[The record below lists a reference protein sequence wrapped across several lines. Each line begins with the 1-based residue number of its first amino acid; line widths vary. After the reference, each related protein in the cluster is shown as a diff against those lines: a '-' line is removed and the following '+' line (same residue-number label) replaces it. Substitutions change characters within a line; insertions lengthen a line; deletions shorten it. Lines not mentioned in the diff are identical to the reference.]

1 MKREEKNEQSRN
13 QILESAIRE
22 FARKSYTEASVN
34 DICANGAISKG
45 RLYYHF
51 KDKDELYLECV
62 GICFDTMAE
71 FMADGMREKKN
82 AKGIIEEYMRVRH
95 MFFEEHPDFQNIF
108 FFVMFQCPAH
118 LKDRVKERE
127 GKFQAFNR
135 RHFYNIL
142 SHTKLR
148 DGVGQEQAM
157 EYFRIFQEM
166 FNGYHRRYLE
176 RGEEI

>member
-1 MKREEKNEQSRN
+1 
-13 QILESAIRE
+13 
-22 FARKSYTEASVN
+22 
-34 DICANGAISKG
+34 
-45 RLYYHF
+45 
-51 KDKDELYLECV
+51 
-62 GICFDTMAE
+62 
-71 FMADGMREKKN
+71 
-82 AKGIIEEYMRVRH
+82 
-95 MFFEEHPDFQNIF
+95 
-108 FFVMFQCPAH
+108 VMFQCPAH

-176 RGEEI
+176 RGEEIEYRAGMHEEKLAGMVEVLLYGIAEKE